1 MHSPKTVA
9 FEFYLGRKQKNNGEY
24 RSPLITIWHNDP
36 EKDGTDDSCG
46 WFIRPRHANQEI
58 LKEIKNDFDYHY
70 KNNYWFD
77 KDGKQLFSTIGILM
91 DMYRC
96 AAYIHFKR
104 NRKKTD
110 AFMRKYC
117 ADIIHFAENPFDCGG
132 DNITGKFYIS
142 SNSSLLSDDRF
153 NSMAGM
159 VYADI
164 LRKERKWYQHPK
176 WHIHHWSIQ
185 FHPIQQFKKRY
196 IYKCCVCGKRGTKTH
211 FVSNWTGTKRW
222 HQECDINTMPVVND
236 LSKNN

>member
-1 MHSPKTVA
+1 
-9 FEFYLGRKQKNNGEY
+9 
-24 RSPLITIWHNDP
+24 
-36 EKDGTDDSCG
+36 
-46 WFIRPRHANQEI
+46 
-58 LKEIKNDFDYHY
+58 
-70 KNNYWFD
+70 
-77 KDGKQLFSTIGILM
+77 
-91 DMYRC
+91 
-96 AAYIHFKR
+96 
-104 NRKKTD
+104 
-110 AFMRKYC
+110 
-117 ADIIHFAENPFDCGG
+117 
-132 DNITGKFYIS
+132 
-142 SNSSLLSDDRF
+142 
-153 NSMAGM
+153 M